1 MIQKKNTRRL
11 IGLAS
16 AAVLCVSGYAVVK
29 SNLPAAQASPSAT
42 HHAAVKHKPAVT
54 HKKAPAHHATPATK
68 TNTNT
73 NTKATKKPTAAKVAK
88 QKYKDGTYTGVGTT
102 PIGSIQV
109 QLTLKKDKITNVQIT
124 GASTHYPVS
133 FIDPVLNDELLA
145 RQDPNK
151 LDVVSG
157 ATLSTYD
164 FYYAVVSALKQAAA
178 AEAKVRA

>member
-1 MIQKKNTRRL
+1 MSQKKNTRRL

-68 TNTNT
+68 TK
-73 NTKATKKPTAAKVAK
+73 TKATKKATVAKVAK

>member
-1 MIQKKNTRRL
+1 MNQKRNSRRL

-16 AAVLCVSGYAVVK
+16 VAVLGVSGYMAVK
-29 SNLPAAQASPSAT
+29 ANLPAAQASPTANHSAT
-42 HHAAVKHKPAVT
+42 TTHKPAAT
-54 HKKAPAHHATPATK
+54 NKTAKAPSSTSATTKKPA
-68 TNTNT
+68 
-73 NTKATKKPTAAKVAK
+73 ATKKPATATASK
-88 QKYKDGTYTGVGTT
+88 QKYKDGTYSGVGTT

-109 QLTLKKDKITNVQIT
+109 QLTLKQDKITNVQIT

-133 FIDPVLNDELLA
+133 YIDPVLNNELLA

-178 AEAKVRA
+178 AQAHA